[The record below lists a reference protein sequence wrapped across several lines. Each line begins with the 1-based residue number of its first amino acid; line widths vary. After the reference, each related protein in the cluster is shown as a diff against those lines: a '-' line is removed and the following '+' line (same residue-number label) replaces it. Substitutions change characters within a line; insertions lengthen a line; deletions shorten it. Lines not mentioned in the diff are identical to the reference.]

1 MMNASLLIVEDDA
14 LLAST
19 FQRFLQGAGYRVDV
33 AGDYKCGRELLRVG
47 SYNAVFMD
55 INLQGSRSGIDLL
68 KEIREIDIVTPVVI
82 ITGLPEVATAAAAV
96 RNAAFDYLCKPVE
109 KKQLLEIAQAAVRHK
124 ALAEEKEQQHR
135 NLESALKCIKT
146 AVDGADIAA
155 KAKAP
160 AGNCETVLSER
171 EAQIFFLLGQGEST
185 ADIASHF
192 AISTRTVESYYAR
205 IIEKLSLDGMKVL
218 RRYAIRNKNRH

>member
-33 AGDYKCGRELLRVG
+33 AGDYNGGRELLRSG
-47 SYNAVFMD
+47 SYSAVFMD
-55 INLQGSRSGIDLL
+55 INLQCRRNGIDLL
-68 KEIREIDIVTPVVI
+68 KEIREIDIITPVVI
-82 ITGLPEVATAAAAV
+82 ITGLPEVATAAAV

-109 KKQLLEIAQAAVRHK
+109 KNQLLEIARAAVRHK

-135 NLESALKCIKT
+135 NLEAALKCIKT
-146 AVDGADIAA
+146 AVVNADIAV

-160 AGNCETVLSER
+160 ADNYEAVLSER
-171 EAQIFFLLGQGEST
+171 EAQIFSLLGQGEST
-185 ADIASHF
+185 TDIADHF
-192 AISTRTVESYYAR
+192 VISIRTVESYYAR
-205 IIEKLSLDGMKVL
+205 IIEKLSFDGMKAL
-218 RRYAIRNKNRH
+218 RRSAIRNKNRQ